1 MERLANP
8 VTDIG
13 FVPMKYDSYYIAFIF
28 DILYDEVKA
37 RGRGAYAS
45 IQCIPNQ

>member
-1 MERLANP
+1 MEQAANRD
-8 VTDIG
+8 TGIW